1 MSQIPSVGAGG
12 GKPSGTVSALN
23 EVDVDDFLSLMIAE
37 LQNQDPLNPLDNDE
51 LMAQMSQIR
60 SVGATE
66 KLTQTLDSVLLGQN
80 IASATNLIGAQI
92 DAISDDGQR
101 VSGIVERVS
110 VAAGQPKLH
119 LDLNPRAEASE
130 EEGSVEAGEY
140 EYRVVWRDGGNLF
153 AVDPLAGVE
162 GKKLKITG
170 EAQSVL
176 LSNLPE
182 TTTEKQ
188 VFRRKAGENDFRLV
202 GAVSDGKKSTFL
214 DTTATDDLSELVLSG
229 TPEMIKSERTFTVS
243 LKNVGE
249 ISPPPR
255 LAP

>member
-1 MSQIPSVGAGG
+1 
-12 GKPSGTVSALN
+12 
-23 EVDVDDFLSLMIAE
+23 
-37 LQNQDPLNPLDNDE
+37 
-51 LMAQMSQIR
+51 
-60 SVGATE
+60 
-66 KLTQTLDSVLLGQN
+66 
-80 IASATNLIGAQI
+80 
-92 DAISDDGQR
+92 

-140 EYRVVWRDGGNLF
+140 EYRVVWRDGGKLF
-153 AVDPLAGVE
+153 AVDPLDGVE
-162 GKKLKITG
+162 GKKLKLSG

-176 LSNLPE
+176 LSNLPQ
-182 TTTEKQ
+182 TVTEKQ
-188 VFRRKAGENDFRLV
+188 VFRRKAGEDDFRLV
-202 GAVSDGKKSTFL
+202 GALSDGKKSTFL
-214 DTTATDDLSELVLSG
+214 DTTATEDLSELVLTG
-229 TPEMIKSERTFTVS
+229 TPEMMKSERTFTVS